1 MATKKEESAPAASAS
16 TPGEP
21 VLAQSAPAQPPVA
34 PRRGLGGGAIAGIV
48 VGSLVPLK
56 LDVRHLAGALFGGG
70 VLVGSH
76 LPSGM
81 TQGQF
86 GPGFGPGDG
95 DNDGRPPFPGGGPG
109 PVQPGQNDGDT
120 DSN

>member
-16 TPGEP
+16 IPSEP
-21 VLAQSAPAQPPVA
+21 VLAQSDPAQPPVTR
-34 PRRGLGGGAIAGIV
+34 RRGLGGGAIAGIV
-48 VGSLVPLK
+48 VGSFV
-56 LDVRHLAGALFGGG
+56 VAGALFGGG

-81 TQGQF
+81 TQSQV

-95 DNDGRPPFPGGGPG
+95 DNDGRPPFPGGGHG